1 MGAGGARAVV
11 TASGLGKLY
20 LEALHQNDGITMT
33 TLTLRLRG
41 LQAEIVESMVE
52 AGLAETRSE
61 AVRIALLQFGRSSGL
76 IDEAALFK
84 ALQRAAAEK
93 PLGDREILEGIRR
106 SKRARVPRR

>member
-1 MGAGGARAVV
+1 
-11 TASGLGKLY
+11 
-20 LEALHQNDGITMT
+20 MT

-41 LQAEIVESMVE
+41 IQAEIVEGMVE

-84 ALQRAAAEK
+84 ALQRSVAER
-93 PLGDREILEGIRR
+93 PLSDRQVLDGIRR
-106 SKRARVPRR
+106 AKRARVPRR

>member
-1 MGAGGARAVV
+1 
-11 TASGLGKLY
+11 
-20 LEALHQNDGITMT
+20 MT

-41 LQAEIVESMVE
+41 LQAEIVERMVE

-76 IDEAALFK
+76 IDEGALFK

-93 PLGDREILEGIRR
+93 PLADDAILAGIRR
-106 SKRARVPRR
+106 SKRARLPRR